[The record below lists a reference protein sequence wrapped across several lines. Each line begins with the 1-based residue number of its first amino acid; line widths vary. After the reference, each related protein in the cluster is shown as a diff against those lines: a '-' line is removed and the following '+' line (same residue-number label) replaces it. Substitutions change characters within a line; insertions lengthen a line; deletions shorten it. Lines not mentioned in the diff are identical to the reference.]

1 MEKDMKNKKAF
12 GVKKNP
18 HWRGADWD
26 EQTFHKYLSEKS
38 PRKWG

>member
-18 HWRGADWD
+18 HWCEADGTYW
-26 EQTFHKYLSEKS
+26 LNGNVGSE
-38 PRKWG
+38 